1 MKNELDLSSFV
12 IDDELIINKFEW
24 QKLNSSYSQDEIKEA
39 ISKVITGLPLP
50 LVQIS
55 DEEAKED
62 FEELKKFDA
71 IKLFQKG
78 DVYTKAQYK
87 YSVSNWYLN
96 NSLIGRKASNYFHQ
110 LARWRTQHARYP
122 SPYRSWTELKFH
134 KTFLNPLWTMD
145 MGEVNNKT
153 LRMSIQM
160 RKYLA
165 SQYPPAVAKGIY
177 DMFGGKRVCDFSM
190 GWGDR
195 LAGFCASNAESYLG
209 LDPNPEVFEKY
220 PKQQELYGTNKSTTF
235 ICKPAEDY
243 DFNNDKFD
251 MVFTSPPYFHVERYS
266 FGQNEETQSWKRY
279 GKSMDDW
286 LEGFLYPTLE
296 RCWKSLNDGGT
307 MIINIADVHAS
318 DKGKNA
324 YLQICDPMNDYINSL
339 TNSYYSGCF
348 GLKLSKRPLSNN
360 DKAESKNKKIIEPMW
375 VWKKGDDRTLDQ
387 IIDSGCPLSK
397 FFT

>member
-1 MKNELDLSSFV
+1 MLNLKSYV
-12 IDDELIINKFEW
+12 IDEELIINKFEW
-24 QKLNSSYSQDEIKEA
+24 QKINSKYSQDEIKDA
-39 ISKVITGLPLP
+39 ISEVIRNLPLP
-50 LVQIS
+50 LVKVSEQ
-55 DEEAKED
+55 EAKED

-71 IKLFQKG
+71 TKLFQKG
-78 DVYTKAQYK
+78 DVYTKAEYK
-87 YSVSNWYLN
+87 YGLSKWYLT
-96 NSLIGRKASNYFHQ
+96 NSLVGRKSSNYFHQ

-134 KTFLNPLWTMD
+134 KTFLNPLWTMN

-165 SQYPPAVAKGIY
+165 SQYPPAVAKAIY
-177 DMFGGKRVCDFSM
+177 DTFGGKRVCDFSM

-195 LAGFCASNAESYLG
+195 LAGFHASGAQSYLG
-209 LDPNPEVFEKY
+209 LDPNQEVFDNY
-220 PKQQELYGTNKSTTF
+220 PNQNDLYDTGKNTKFVCS
-235 ICKPAEDY
+235 PAEDY
-243 DFNNDKFD
+243 DFTKDSYD
-251 MVFTSPPYFHVERYS
+251 LVFTSPPYFHVERYS

-286 LEGFLYPTLE
+286 LGGFLYPTLKG
-296 RCWKSLNDGGT
+296 CWDSLEDGGT
-307 MIINIADVHAS
+307 MIVNIADVHAT

-324 YLQICDPMNDYINSL
+324 YLQICDPMNDFINTLPGSF
-339 TNSYYSGCF
+339 YSGCF

-360 DKAESKNKKIIEPMW
+360 DKTDSKNKTIIEPMW
-375 VWKKGDDRTLDQ
+375 VWKKNKEEVIDDT
-387 IIDSGCPLSK
+387 IENSFPLSK